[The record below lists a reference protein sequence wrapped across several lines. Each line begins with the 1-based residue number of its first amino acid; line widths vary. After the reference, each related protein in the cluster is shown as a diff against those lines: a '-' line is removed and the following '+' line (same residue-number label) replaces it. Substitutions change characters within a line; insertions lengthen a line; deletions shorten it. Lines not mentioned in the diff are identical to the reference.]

1 MSGLAAGGGGGG
13 EGGSGGGSL
22 QWQGGSQEAA
32 YRMAMERASMEG
44 PAPAVIA
51 PAPLAGEER
60 PEVVCMA
67 DTDVSVGIEVS
78 QLSTPSRRAAP
89 HSNCRRP
96 RLALNPAIA

>member
-89 HSNCRRP
+89 RRTQ
-96 RLALNPAIA
+96 IAADRGLH